1 MKNVRTLSTIVSLL
15 CIITCTACS
24 LDFSDTTGEMQE
36 RNQEQTNNAS
46 ASNIQRAI
54 ASVPVPVL
62 SYFQE
67 RRTVDKWA
75 RRWDKPSVPCYI
87 YLFNYGVCIGYF
99 VSDGKP
105 ASTRSYLT
113 PESYSQQRG
122 DCTYTTEQNP
132 DLDGTYGDNNLGIRF
147 FTASGAAVEAG
158 AGISYV
164 YSDTPLK
171 LSVPKLN

>member
-1 MKNVRTLSTIVSLL
+1 MKNRNFWIIAIILAVSLSSIG
-15 CIITCTACS
+15 IIYAE
-24 LDFSDTTGEMQE
+24 GERDVQFE
-36 RNQEQTNNAS
+36 NQQQTSKAS
-46 ASNIQRAI
+46 ASNIERAI
-54 ASVPVPVL
+54 ASIPVPTL

-67 RRTVDKWA
+67 RRTIEKWA
-75 RRWDKPSVPCYI
+75 KRWDKPSVPCYV

-113 PESYSQQRG
+113 PESYSQHHEN
-122 DCTYTTEQNP
+122 CVYTTEQNP
-132 DLDGTYGDNNLGIRF
+132 DLDGTYGDNNFGIRF
-147 FTASGAAVEAG
+147 FTASGSAVEAG